1 MGQDEEE
8 DTVERGRGRAA
19 ALKKKAGGWREDGR
33 ACEVGMR
40 SKGD

>member
-8 DTVERGRGRAA
+8 DTVERGRGRAV